1 MFTRLLPQF
10 SLFSL
15 VLRTNYLTIFLI
27 ASSQSLTTRPLL
39 TSSLIDIKSRT
50 LVTPA
55 KSPSPYSQADTHFY
69 NPHLLE
75 SWNNKEKD
83 VVTGTW
89 CRSLLTLEA
98 CYSLST
104 LAAMR
109 IDIWPDSTPNQ
120 TSLTWIVIV
129 IRLQADDNTLA
140 LCNAE

>member
-1 MFTRLLPQF
+1 MFSASPLSQF
-10 SLFSL
+10 SFFLL
-15 VLRTNYLTIFLI
+15 VLCTNYLTIFLI
-27 ASSQSLTTRPLL
+27 ASSQSQTTRPLL
-39 TSSLIDIKSRT
+39 TSSLIDIKSQT

-109 IDIWPDSTPNQ
+109 IDIWPDSTPKPNQ
-120 TSLTWIVIV
+120 PYLNRHRIPKTKLFGMIPSFFF
-129 IRLQADDNTLA
+129 
-140 LCNAE
+140 